1 MSGKIIELLQN
12 KPNITLPEI
21 ADSFGKE
28 VSWVRSQMRSM
39 SRYVGIIQDGSFQ
52 RVKNNLRVTRD
63 SRVPSPGS

>member
-1 MSGKIIELLQN
+1 LLQH

-39 SRYVGIIQDGSFQ
+39 SRYVGIKREGSRKKGVWKIIANDQ
-52 RVKNNLRVTRD
+52 K
-63 SRVPSPGS
+63 